1 MPTVPH
7 STTNLH
13 VVWFKRDPRIR
24 DHEPLSNALKAAALA
39 GDSVL
44 LLHAFDPLDLDHPST
59 SNRHLQFRWQ
69 SWCSIEQE
77 VEELAWPVKVSA
89 IQKDILEC
97 CNWLSKNFNIK
108 GIYSHEET
116 GLRHTYNQDKSLNAW
131 CVAHHVD
138 WIETP
143 QQAVKR
149 GRRSRDGWATDW
161 HGTMHSQFAHSI
173 PLSDMDPISP
183 IEFQW
188 PEGFV
193 LNECP
198 HVTHD
203 SDPGGS
209 GPFQMGGERDGHRYM
224 RSFFEGRVKGYR
236 RQIGQP
242 LASRHS
248 CSRLSPYLAWG
259 CLSMR
264 QVYQAYRQAEV
275 PRAKTDLK
283 AFGSRLRWQGHFI
296 QKFESED
303 RMEFESVN
311 RGYLDVVH
319 HGDPD
324 TLQAWKSGETG
335 VPLVDAC
342 MRCVIATG
350 YLNFRMRAMLVSFLT
365 HHLDH
370 PWQAGVE
377 HLARC
382 FLDFEPG
389 IHYSQFQMQAGVTG
403 INTIRIYNPV
413 KQGIE
418 RDPDGEFIAKW
429 VPELKGVP
437 PHSRH
442 APWTIPPLE
451 RQWQEWDSAYVDPV
465 VNLEAAGRA
474 ARERLWALKKS
485 LKVRQE
491 AHRILAT
498 HVAPGGSSGSEKSH
512 DGHHETNQGNGL
524 STPPT

>member
-1 MPTVPH
+1 MIEPSDDSDVLFAMQ
-7 STTNLH
+7 SSLKSKQNIRI
-13 VVWFKRDPRIR
+13 VWFKRDLRIR
-24 DHEPLSNALKAAALA
+24 DHEPLSNALKAAANA

-44 LLHAFDPLDLDHPST
+44 LVHVFDPNTLQHPTT
-59 SNRHLQFRWQ
+59 SNRHLQFRWEA
-69 SWCSIEQE
+69 WCALKNEIQY
-77 VEELAWPVKVSA
+77 LAWPVTVSVIA
-89 IQKDILEC
+89 SDILEI
-97 CNWLSKNFNIK
+97 CNWIALNYHIK

-116 GLRHTYNQDKSLNAW
+116 GLRHTYECDRSVQSW
-131 CVAHHVD
+131 CGARSIP

-149 GRRSRDGWATDW
+149 GRRSRDGWAVEW
-161 HGTMHSQFAHSI
+161 HHAMNSKRVQPIPQKSMKSI
-173 PLSDMDPISP
+173 PLMTIPLPDSL
-183 IEFQW
+183 E
-188 PEGFV
+188 
-193 LNECP
+193 LRECP
-198 HVTHD
+198 RVLHD
-203 SDPGGS
+203 QDPGGS
-209 GPFQMGGERDGHRYM
+209 GPFQMGGEREGYRYM
-224 RSFFEGRVKGYR
+224 QSFFEGRVKGYR

-242 LASRHS
+242 LASRES

-264 QVYQAYRQAEV
+264 QVFQAYRAAEL
-275 PRAKTDLK
+275 PRAKMDLK

-311 RGYLDVVH
+311 RGYLKVSH
-319 HGDPD
+319 NGDPEN
-324 TLQAWKSGETG
+324 LQAWKEGKTG

-342 MRCVIATG
+342 MRCVVATG

-413 KQGIE
+413 KQGLE
-418 RDPDGEFIAKW
+418 RDPQGEFIAKW
-429 VPELKGVP
+429 VPELKDMP

-451 RQWQEWDSAYVDPV
+451 RQWQEWNTTYCDPIVDV
-465 VNLEAAGRA
+465 DAAGRR
-474 ARERLWALKKS
+474 AREKLWALKKS
-485 LKVRQE
+485 FEVRRE

-498 HVAPGGSSGSEKSH
+498 HVASSDSSG
-512 DGHHETNQGNGL
+512 G
-524 STPPT
+524 

>member
-1 MPTVPH
+1 MQSSPDSKQNIH
-7 STTNLH
+7 I
-13 VVWFKRDPRIR
+13 VWFKRDLRIR
-24 DHEPLSNALKAAALA
+24 DHEPLSNALKVAASA
-39 GDSVL
+39 GDAVL
-44 LLHAFDPLDLDHPST
+44 LLHVFDPKDLQHSTT

-69 SWCSIEQE
+69 AWCSLEQE
-77 VEELAWPVKVSA
+77 IQELAWPVAVSA
-89 IQKDILEC
+89 IASDILSC
-97 CNWLSKNFNIK
+97 CNWVALHYNIQ

-116 GLRHTYNQDKSLNAW
+116 GLRHTYECDLSVQSW
-131 CVAHHVD
+131 CDLRSIPWV
-138 WIETP
+138 ETP

-149 GRRSRDGWATDW
+149 GRRSRDGWAAEW
-161 HGTMHSQFAHSI
+161 HGTMNSKLVQSI
-173 PLSDMDPISP
+173 PRISMECISMMTLPLPESLLSKK
-183 IEFQW
+183 
-188 PEGFV
+188 
-193 LNECP
+193 CP
-198 HVTHD
+198 QVTHD
-203 SDPGGS
+203 QDPGGS

-224 RSFFEGRVKGYR
+224 QSFFEGRVKGYR

-242 LASRHS
+242 LASRES

-264 QVYQAYRQAEV
+264 QVFQAYRAADV

-311 RGYLDVVH
+311 RGYLDVSH
-319 HGDPD
+319 NGDPA
-324 TLQAWKSGETG
+324 TLQAWKNGQTG

-418 RDPDGEFIAKW
+418 RDPQGEFIAKW
-429 VPELKGVP
+429 VPELKDLP

-451 RQWQEWDSAYVDPV
+451 RQWQEWSTTYCDPIVD
-465 VNLEAAGRA
+465 LEATGRS
-474 ARERLWALKKS
+474 ARERVWALKKS
-485 LKVRQE
+485 LEVRRE

-498 HVAPGGSSGSEKSH
+498 HVAPSGSAG
-512 DGHHETNQGNGL
+512 D
-524 STPPT
+524 

>member
-1 MPTVPH
+1 MHMPPRKA
-7 STTNLH
+7 SKTNVHL
-13 VVWFKRDPRIR
+13 VWFKRDLRLR
-24 DHEPLSNALKAAALA
+24 DHEPLARALQAASTH
-39 GDSVL
+39 GDAVL
-44 LLHAFDPLDLDHPST
+44 LLHLFEPLDLAHPTT

-69 SWCSIEQE
+69 AWSSL
-77 VEELAWPVKVSA
+77 VEEVKELGWPVRLEAFQVGT
-89 IQKDILEC
+89 LEC
-97 CNWLSKNFNIK
+97 FQWLHELFDIQ

-116 GLRHTYNQDKSLNAW
+116 GLRHTYDRDLSLESWCAKNEVAW
-131 CVAHHVD
+131 Y
-138 WIETP
+138 ETP
-143 QQAVKR
+143 QQAVQR
-149 GRRSRDGWATDW
+149 GRQSRDGWAAEW
-161 HGTMHSQFAHSI
+161 HANMNAGLAHPM
-173 PLSDMDPISP
+173 PLSEMIGISDLSDS
-183 IEFQW
+183 
-188 PEGFV
+188 V
-193 LNECP
+193 LNRFQIHACP
-198 HVTHD
+198 EVKHD
-203 SDPGGS
+203 QDPGQE
-209 GPFQMGGERDGHRYM
+209 GPFQMGGERDAHRYM
-224 RSFFEGRVKGYR
+224 NSFFEGRVKGYR

-242 LASRHS
+242 AASRLS

-264 QVYQAYRQAEV
+264 QVFQAFKRADV

-296 QKFESED
+296 QKFEAED

-311 RGYLDVVH
+311 RGYQGVQH
-319 HGDPD
+319 QGTPA
-324 TLQAWKSGETG
+324 TLKAWKEGNTG

-413 KQGIE
+413 KQSIE
-418 RDPDGEFIAKW
+418 RDPKGEFIAQW
-429 VPELKGVP
+429 IPELKGIP
-437 PHSRH
+437 AHSRH

-451 RQWQEWDSAYVDPV
+451 RQWQDWDDAYVDPV
-465 VNLEAAGRA
+465 VNLETAGRE
-474 ARERLWALKKS
+474 ARARLWELKKTVA
-485 LKVRQE
+485 VRQE

-498 HVAPGGSSGSEKSH
+498 HVAPAGFDVNAGQREK
-512 DGHHETNQGNGL
+512 D
-524 STPPT
+524 